1 MIANTNQLQKS
12 LTELKREQA
21 RLQEAIRI
29 LEELVSGTKSNRLSP
44 EGRARISE
52 AARKRWEE
60 HRRRA
65 AKAAARAPKSGAPK
79 PGERHAA

>member
-12 LTELKREQA
+12 LTELKREHS

-29 LEELVSGTKSNRLSP
+29 LEELVTGSKSNRLSP

-65 AKAAARAPKSGAPK
+65 AKQGGSGRNAK
-79 PGERHAA
+79 AHGGERHAA

>member
-1 MIANTNQLQKS
+1 MISNTNQLQKS
-12 LTELKREQA
+12 LAELKKEQA

-29 LEELVSGTKSNRLSP
+29 LEQLVSGAKSNRLSP

-60 HRRRA
+60 HRR
-65 AKAAARAPKSGAPK
+65 KAANRSG
-79 PGERHAA
+79 RHAA

>member
-12 LTELKREQA
+12 LAELKREQA
-21 RLQEAIRI
+21 RLQEAVRI
-29 LEELVSGTKSNRLSP
+29 LEELVTGSKANRLSA

-65 AKAAARAPKSGAPK
+65 AKSASG
-79 PGERHAA
+79 RHAA

>member
-1 MIANTNQLQKS
+1 MNTPQLQKS
-12 LTELKREQA
+12 LDELKKEQV
-21 RLQEAIRI
+21 RLQQAIAL
-29 LEELVSGTKSNRLSP
+29 LEELVSGSRGNRLSP

-65 AKAAARAPKSGAPK
+65 MSKQPAAIRTGQ
-79 PGERHAA
+79 RHAA

>member
-12 LTELKREQA
+12 LSELKKEQA

-29 LEELVSGTKSNRLSP
+29 LEQLVNGAKANRLSP

-60 HRRRA
+60 HRR
-65 AKAAARAPKSGAPK
+65 KAATRSGRH
-79 PGERHAA
+79 GGGSERHAA

>member
-1 MIANTNQLQKS
+1 MTVNTNQLQKS
-12 LTELKREQA
+12 LTDLKREHA

-29 LEELVSGTKSNRLSP
+29 LEELVGGGKPNRLSP

-65 AKAAARAPKSGAPK
+65 ASTRGQGPGPGHRRAA
-79 PGERHAA
+79 

>member
-1 MIANTNQLQKS
+1 MISNTNQLQKS
-12 LTELKREQA
+12 LAELKKEQA

-29 LEELVSGTKSNRLSP
+29 LEQLVNGAKSNRLSP

-60 HRRRA
+60 HRRKTASRSS
-65 AKAAARAPKSGAPK
+65 RHGSN
-79 PGERHAA
+79 ERHAA

>member
-12 LTELKREQA
+12 LAELKKEQA

-60 HRRRA
+60 HRR
-65 AKAAARAPKSGAPK
+65 KATNRSNRS
-79 PGERHAA
+79 ERHAA

>member
-1 MIANTNQLQKS
+1 MIGSTNQLQKS

-29 LEELVSGTKSNRLSP
+29 LEELVTGAKSNRLSP

-52 AARKRWEE
+52 AAKKRWEE
-60 HRRRA
+60 HRRKA
-65 AKAAARAPKSGAPK
+65 AKVPGRSPRAHT
-79 PGERHAA
+79 GERHAA